1 MKFPDI
7 GRRLL
12 FVVPA
17 IPVAWWFINSPLSV
31 TPPSIGVIHPGQFLG
46 ILLAFLACYEYI
58 GMLRPLYPIN
68 GFWVSYVW
76 LAVQFFLYLTDNQL
90 PYHLG
95 LYVLVM
101 LVAIE
106 AFAWGRP
113 KRRRRWVRAS
123 LLFSGIAFLYMCAIS
138 LLNFYH
144 EPFQQLFRHPSGYPM
159 LSQLGICLI
168 VFTVAMCDSFAYFTG
183 CVWGKHHFSTISPN
197 KTVEGAAGGFI
208 AAVVTAS
215 IGWWFLAN
223 PALPKCLGLLLGVE
237 IGVFAQIGDL
247 FVSLMKR
254 YFQVKDSSRLIPGHG
269 GILDR
274 FGSLFFTAPAI
285 ALFSWIIN
293 RFILL

>member
-1 MKFPDI
+1 MRFPDI

-17 IPVAWWFINSPLSV
+17 VPIAWWIINSPLSI
-31 TPPSIGVIHPGQFLG
+31 TPPAVAVIHPGHLLA
-46 ILLAFLACYEYI
+46 ILLAFLACSEYI
-58 GMLRPLYPIN
+58 GMLSILYPRN
-68 GFWVSYVW
+68 GFWVCHVW

-95 LYVLVM
+95 LYILVM
-101 LVAIE
+101 LVGIE

-123 LLFSGIAFLYMCAIS
+123 LLFSGVAFLYMCAVS

-144 EPFQQLFRHPSGYPM
+144 EPFQHMFRHFGGRPM

-168 VFTVAMCDSFAYFTG
+168 IFTVSMCDTFAYFVG
-183 CVWGKHHFSTISPN
+183 CAWGKRHFSTISPH
-197 KTVEGAAGGFI
+197 KTVEGAAGGFV
-208 AAVVTAS
+208 AAVIVGTV
-215 IGWWFLAN
+215 GWWFLAD
-223 PALPKCLGLLLGVE
+223 PALPRGLGIVFGVLV
-237 IGVFAQIGDL
+237 GVFAQVGDL

-254 YFQVKDSSRLIPGHG
+254 YFQVKDSSHLIPGHG

-274 FGSLFFTAPAI
+274 FGSLFFTAPALS
-285 ALFSWIIN
+285 LFSWIVN
-293 RFILL
+293 RFIHL